1 MPGLNMDWP
10 GLKTHLNPLP
20 ILWCLP
26 TSQKMKT
33 DQYGQIIY
41 NESDLVNMIMR
52 DATIESLQGMLVEP
66 GVNLETAS
74 AYLEQVPELVEY
86 AFTDMT
92 VEEFDAMK
100 QNSWHMPDEYKHMD
114 IAEYILSLC
123 DSDAQLQRCGQE
135 LLLFQE
141 RNLFDLLRYLK
152 YLVDTLRDNNMI
164 WGVGRGS
171 SVASYVLYLLG
182 VHRIDSMFYDLDAR
196 EFLR

>member
-1 MPGLNMDWP
+1 
-10 GLKTHLNPLP
+10 
-20 ILWCLP
+20 
-26 TSQKMKT
+26 MKT
-33 DQYGQIIY
+33 DKFGQIIY
-41 NESDLVNMIMR
+41 NESDLVSMIMR
-52 DATIESLQGMLVEP
+52 DATIEGMLVEP
-66 GVNLETAS
+66 GVTLEAAS
-74 AYLEQVPELVEY
+74 AYLEQVPKLVEY

-92 VEEFDAMK
+92 VEEFDVMK

-114 IAEYILSLC
+114 IAEYVLSLC
-123 DSDAQLQRCGQE
+123 DSDEKLQRCGEE

-152 YLVDTLRDNNMI
+152 YLVDTLKSNNMI

-182 VHRIDSMFYDLDAR
+182 VHRIDSMFYDLDPS

>member
-1 MPGLNMDWP
+1 
-10 GLKTHLNPLP
+10 
-20 ILWCLP
+20 
-26 TSQKMKT
+26 MKT

-41 NESDLVNMIMR
+41 NEADLVNMVMR
-52 DATIESLQGMLVEP
+52 GITVEHLSGMLVEP

-74 AYLEQVPELVEY
+74 AYLQQVPELVEY

-92 VEEFDAMK
+92 VEEFDVMK
-100 QNSWHMPDEYKHMD
+100 QNSWHMPNEYKNLD

-123 DSDAQLQRCGQE
+123 DTDARLQRCGEE

-152 YLVDTLRDNNMI
+152 YLVDTMRSHNMI

-182 VHRIDSMFYDLDAR
+182 VHRIDSMFYDLEPS

>member
-1 MPGLNMDWP
+1 
-10 GLKTHLNPLP
+10 
-20 ILWCLP
+20 
-26 TSQKMKT
+26 MKT

-41 NESDLVNMIMR
+41 DETDLVNMVMR
-52 DATIESLQGMLVEP
+52 GMTVDHLKGMLVDSD
-66 GVNLETAS
+66 VDLEQAS
-74 AYLEQVPELVEY
+74 AYLQQMPELVEY

-92 VEEFDAMK
+92 VEEFDIMK
-100 QNSWHMPDEYKHMD
+100 QNTWHMPDEYKNLD

-123 DSDAQLQRCGQE
+123 DSDAKLQRCGQE

-152 YLVDTLRDNNMI
+152 YLVDTLRANRMI

-182 VHRIDSMFYDLDAR
+182 VHRIDSIFYDLDPS

>member
-1 MPGLNMDWP
+1 VDRLN
-10 GLKTHLNPLP
+10 
-20 ILWCLP
+20 
-26 TSQKMKT
+26 
-33 DQYGQIIY
+33 
-41 NESDLVNMIMR
+41 
-52 DATIESLQGMLVEP
+52 GMLVEP
-66 GVNLETAS
+66 GVSLETAS

-92 VEEFDAMK
+92 VEEFDTMK
-100 QNSWHMPDEYKHMD
+100 QNSWHMPDEYRRMD

-123 DSDAQLQRCGQE
+123 DSDARLQRCGEE

-152 YLVDTLRDNNMI
+152 YLVDTLQANRMI

>member
-1 MPGLNMDWP
+1 
-10 GLKTHLNPLP
+10 
-20 ILWCLP
+20 
-26 TSQKMKT
+26 MKT

-41 NESDLVNMIMR
+41 NESDLVSMIMR
-52 DATIESLQGMLVEP
+52 DATIESLNGMLVEP
-66 GVNLETAS
+66 GMNLETAS

-92 VEEFDAMK
+92 VEEFDVMK
-100 QNSWHMPDEYKHMD
+100 QNSWYMPDEYKHMD
-114 IAEYILSLC
+114 IAEYILNLC
-123 DSDAQLQRCGQE
+123 DSDVKLQRCGQE

-152 YLVDTLRDNNMI
+152 YLVDTLRSNNMI

-182 VHRIDSMFYDLDAR
+182 VHRIDSMFYDLDPS

>member
-1 MPGLNMDWP
+1 
-10 GLKTHLNPLP
+10 
-20 ILWCLP
+20 
-26 TSQKMKT
+26 MKT

-41 NESDLVNMIMR
+41 NESDLVSMVMSG
-52 DATIESLQGMLVEP
+52 ATIESLQGMLVEP

-86 AFTDMT
+86 AFTDMN

-100 QNSWHMPDEYKHMD
+100 QNSWHMPDEYRNLD

-123 DSDAQLQRCGQE
+123 DTDARLQRCGQE

-152 YLVDTLRDNNMI
+152 YLVDTLQANNMI

-182 VHRIDSMFYDLDAR
+182 VHRIDSMFYDLDPT